1 MDTRT
6 LSTLLENYCHITNI
20 HYYDET
26 DSTNLRAKQYVQEND
41 GTPAYSP
48 CLFVSE
54 VQTAGRGRLGR
65 SWESPPNEGIWMSYL
80 CKPNLSPNQI
90 SGVTILAGLAVAK
103 AINSFALK
111 QNIHNL
117 YAEIKWPNDIVINK
131 KKVCGILT
139 ELIGNTS
146 YVVCG
151 IGVNVN
157 SLSFPEDLFYIFSSL
172 LKESGV
178 VWNREKLIA
187 VIIKNL
193 SDYIISYEKS
203 GDLDF
208 ILYDYNKLLVSMD
221 KEVVLIGGTN
231 INEKNSDENIYIS
244 KGIDKTGAL
253 IIEGPE
259 GNRQT
264 VSTGEVSVRG
274 INGYV

>member
-80 CKPNLSPNQI
+80 CKPNLSPDQI

-131 KKVCGILT
+131 KKVCGILSEGIT
-139 ELIGNTS
+139 DLETGLIQHAI
-146 YVVCG
+146 VG
-151 IGVNVN
+151 IGLNVR
-157 SLSFPEDLFYIFSSL
+157 STEFPEELESIAGSL
-172 LKESGV
+172 Q
-178 VWNREKLIA
+178 
-187 VIIKNL
+187 L
-193 SDYIISYEKS
+193 SAPTRNEIVGRITGELLALYQ
-203 GDLDF
+203 DLDSKEY
-208 ILYDYNKLLVSMD
+208 LQEYLSHSMHPEKVMELLGD
-221 KEVVLIGGTN
+221 I
-231 INEKNSDENIYIS
+231 
-244 KGIDKTGAL
+244 TG
-253 IIEGPE
+253 
-259 GNRQT
+259 
-264 VSTGEVSVRG
+264 
-274 INGYV
+274 